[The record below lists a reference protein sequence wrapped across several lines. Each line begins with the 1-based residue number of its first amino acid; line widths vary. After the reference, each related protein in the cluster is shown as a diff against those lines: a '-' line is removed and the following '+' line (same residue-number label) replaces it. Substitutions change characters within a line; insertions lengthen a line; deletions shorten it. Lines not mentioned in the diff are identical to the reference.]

1 MMPGCTLPAAPATE
15 RRSFVKIYRVL
26 HPEVCKKKT
35 QKCVPNKKGLTWTSQ
50 GSASI
55 IETNS
60 LGAFLLTAAHVCDT
74 AEDLTEVVLKMMRP
88 EILGENNRKKYLRP
102 SIKYKIITSSGQ
114 IAYAD
119 IVNHDLEVD
128 LCILFAE
135 GVREK
140 PLRRFHGSL
149 TKGQRVYNIASPAD
163 LGALDVIPMF
173 EGFYIGQ
180 NSKHSSVYSIPAMGG
195 SSGSPIL
202 DANGRLIGMVHSVA
216 RAFHHVSF
224 SPDVASLNYFID
236 SSIGEYRDKWHRNM
250 LKLTRP

>member
-1 MMPGCTLPAAPATE
+1 M
-15 RRSFVKIYRVL
+15 K
-26 HPEVCKKKT
+26 
-35 QKCVPNKKGLTWTSQ
+35 
-50 GSASI
+50 
-55 IETNS
+55 
-60 LGAFLLTAAHVCDT
+60 
-74 AEDLTEVVLKMMRP
+74 P
-88 EILGENNRKKYLRP
+88 EILGKNNRKKYLRP
-102 SIKYKIITSSGQ
+102 SLKYKVVTSSGQ

-119 IVNHDLEVD
+119 IINHDSEVD
-128 LCILFAE
+128 LCILFVE

-140 PLRRFHGSL
+140 PLRRFHGNL

-180 NSKHSSVYSIPAMGG
+180 NSKYSSVYSIPAMGG

-216 RAFHHVSF
+216 RSFHHVSF

-236 SSIGEYRDKWHRNM
+236 SSIEGYRDKWYQNM